1 MRAIIRGLTDAEFD
15 RLYGTEAS
23 CLAALVAVRQAAG
36 MPCPRCGNAKSY
48 VYGRWVGCTRCDR
61 RWSITAGTVMADTK
75 LPLTTWFRAMH
86 LMTSTKQCISAV
98 ELTRRLGVTYETGW
112 YLHKR
117 LRHAMTQDILSSVTG
132 YPAITVPAGFS
143 KPSVDAPIGVPVGM
157 DILGRPFSEATV
169 NRVWL

>member
-1 MRAIIRGLTDAEFD
+1 MRAIIRGLTDAEFE
-15 RLYGTEAS
+15 RLYGTQAS

-48 VYGRWVGCTRCDR
+48 VYGRRVGCTRCDR

-112 YLHKR
+112 YL
-117 LRHAMTQDILSSVTG
+117 
-132 YPAITVPAGFS
+132 P
-143 KPSVDAPIGVPVGM
+143 
-157 DILGRPFSEATV
+157 
-169 NRVWL
+169 

>member
-1 MRAIIRGLTDAEFD
+1 MRAIIRGLTDAEFE

-48 VYGRWVGCTRCDR
+48 VYGRRVGCTRCDR

-117 LRHAMTQDILSSVTG
+117 LRHAMTHMWTAPSPQGVLQRFDQIVASIC
-132 YPAITVPAGFS
+132 PACRCART
-143 KPSVDAPIGVPVGM
+143 
-157 DILGRPFSEATV
+157 
-169 NRVWL
+169 